1 MMENARSI
9 STYDLKNLIQRITD
23 LEFQIKSGAIDK
35 KLGLQL
41 FILGA

>member
-1 MMENARSI
+1 VPTTI
-9 STYDLKNLIQRITD
+9 KRITD
-23 LEFQIKSGAIDK
+23 LDYKIKAGQIDK